1 MEEVF
6 LYRDVRDPNLYLSGI
21 LKDGFPIR
29 TVDKNKAIQY
39 SNEDA
44 AIEGLLINE
53 EEYGVEYS
61 KLFDVVKFVKE
72 EK

>member
-6 LYRDVRDPNLYLSGI
+6 LYRDVKDPNLYLSSI

-29 TVDKNKAIQY
+29 TVDKSKAIHY

-44 AIEGLLINE
+44 ALEGLFINE
-53 EEYGVEYS
+53 EEYGIEYS
-61 KLFDVVKFVKE
+61 KLFDVVRFVKE
-72 EK
+72 D

>member
-6 LYRDVRDPNLYLSGI
+6 LYRDVKDPNLYLSGI

-29 TVDKNKAIQY
+29 TVDKSKAIQY
-39 SNEDA
+39 SNEND

-53 EEYGVEYS
+53 DEWGIEYS
-61 KLFDVVKFVKE
+61 KLFEVVKFIKE
-72 EK
+72 E

>member
-6 LYRDVRDPNLYLSGI
+6 LYRDVKDPNLYLSGI

-29 TVDKNKAIQY
+29 TVDKSKAIQY
-39 SNEDA
+39 SNEDD

-53 EEYGVEYS
+53 DEWGIEYS
-61 KLFDVVKFVKE
+61 KLFEVVKFVKE
-72 EK
+72 E

>member
-6 LYRDVRDPNLYLSGI
+6 LYRDVKDPNLYLSGI

-29 TVDKNKAIQY
+29 TVDKSRAIQY
-39 SNEDA
+39 SNEND

-53 EEYGVEYS
+53 DEWGIEYS
-61 KLFDVVKFVKE
+61 KLFEVVKFVKE
-72 EK
+72 E